1 MQGSPLL
8 RALILSTALAVVGL
22 LISAIARDRNS
33 DPPPTLTAEP
43 STSIPSVLG
52 ILLSA
57 PADSLTLTSLDG
69 NTVLLQLDQPEL
81 DSEHALS
88 LPIKDKAFTAL
99 LSITWSSPGN
109 NRFLQITLEPELLDS
124 RELLLHAPD
133 DLDQYAIEFDWT
145 PE

>member
-8 RALILSTALAVVGL
+8 RALLLSTALAVVGL
-22 LISAIARDRNS
+22 LISAIARDRNT
-33 DPPPTLTAEP
+33 DPPPSLIAAP
-43 STSIPSVLG
+43 STETPSILG

-57 PADSLTLTSLDG
+57 PADSLTLSSLDG
-69 NTVLLQLDQPEL
+69 QTILLQLDQPDL

-88 LPIKDKAFTAL
+88 LPITDKSFTAL
-99 LSITWSSPGN
+99 LSITWSSPGT

-124 RELLLHAPD
+124 RERLLHAPA
-133 DLDQYAIEFDWT
+133 DLEQYAIEFDWS